1 MPPTEAEQPPVPG
14 VISSK
19 QQKVTPAAMMTKRSI
34 FYVGLLAD
42 YYV

>member
-19 QQKVTPAAMMTKRSI
+19 QQKGTPAMMTKRSI
-34 FYVGLLAD
+34 FYIGLLAV